1 MSWLGGYKG
10 PPKKS
15 DSEDSREV
23 KRKKLE
29 SERQQRAEQRDKL
42 RKQVQAAQED
52 QEKADQAI
60 QDILALEP
68 EILSGDDTV
77 VSESEVENLLAPD
90 VPSEET
96 LNEAAA
102 MAPDPPPPAVPF
114 EAENGSDD
122 EKAMD
127 NLRSVQC
134 PFNKED
140 VDFWF
145 SQLEDQLT
153 LIGVKAQWTKK
164 IALVRFLPPEIQ
176 SEVKSLL
183 KLKQDV
189 AGNIYLKIK
198 KELLELFGEKP
209 EDAYQRAKS
218 RVMTG
223 KPSQLGKAI
232 VDDLTGGDLTCNNC
246 AKTVWGMFRESLPVV
261 VRNHVADLPFSKDTY
276 KEVFKKADQVW
287 DSNRAAEPL
296 PNQQVAAVKAP
307 TSSAEVAAVQK
318 PKRNRGQGQNQSGQ
332 GTSQN
337 NGQRNQ
343 NRGQGQSQK
352 GQNNKNQNGQGDK
365 KLIDDDNLCRI
376 HAKWKENANFCAAPW
391 GCRMKNVWK
400 SPQ

>member
-15 DSEDSREV
+15 DSEDSREA

-77 VSESEVENLLAPD
+77 VSESEVENLLA
-90 VPSEET
+90 ET
-96 LNEAAA
+96 LNEAAD

-114 EAENGSDD
+114 EAENGNDD

-140 VDFWF
+140 VEFWF

-209 EDAYQRAKS
+209 EDAYQRAKN

-261 VRNHVADLPFSKDTY
+261 VRNHIADLPFTKDTY
-276 KEVFKKADQVW
+276 KEVFKKADMVW
-287 DSNRAAEPL
+287 DSNRATEPL
-296 PNQQVAAVKAP
+296 PKQVAAVSKPAQ
-307 TSSAEVAAVQK
+307 SASPVVAAVQSRPGK
-318 PKRNRGQGQNQSGQ
+318 NKRNQNQNQTKPQGQSQGKGQGQGQN
-332 GTSQN
+332 
-337 NGQRNQ
+337 NQ
-343 NRGQGQSQK
+343 NK
-352 GQNNKNQNGQGDK
+352 PDK
-365 KLIDDDNLCRI
+365 PTTPKINEEGLCRI
-376 HAKWKENANFCAAPW
+376 HAKWKNDASFCAAPW
-391 GCRMKNVWK
+391 GCSMKNVYK
-400 SPQ
+400 KPQ